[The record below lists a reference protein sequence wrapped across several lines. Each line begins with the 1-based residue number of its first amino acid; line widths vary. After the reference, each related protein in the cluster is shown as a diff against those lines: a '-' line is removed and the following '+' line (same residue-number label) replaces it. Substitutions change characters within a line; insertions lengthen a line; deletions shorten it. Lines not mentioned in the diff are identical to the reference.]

1 MPKKLASFDF
11 KATARRDWAPLLD
24 GSIWVLNKG
33 EDFDGDPQ
41 KFAYQVRSAA
51 RRAGRVRR
59 EEQDRVADLIEFLLY
74 ETESQQVADVLV
86 RLARDVLDAGPAPLT
101 RQPIQ

>member
-1 MPKKLASFDF
+1 MQDVERIAAKREAE
-11 KATARRDWAPLLD
+11 KAIA
-24 GSIWVLNKG
+24 
-33 EDFDGDPQ
+33 
-41 KFAYQVRSAA
+41 AA

>member
-1 MPKKLASFDF
+1 MQDVERIAAKREAE
-11 KATARRDWAPLLD
+11 KAIA
-24 GSIWVLNKG
+24 
-33 EDFDGDPQ
+33 
-41 KFAYQVRSAA
+41 AA

-86 RLARDVLDAGPAPLT
+86 RLARDVLD
-101 RQPIQ
+101 PITPRR